1 MLKTQI
7 PAMITLRIKKRILT
21 IFSSIFLSKILPIM
35 PPIMPPSAIT
45 TKKYHSKEG
54 TDIVAKEQISDATW
68 EIKITHKEFL
78 AAVLVSIE
86 KKKENTTKLI
96 GPPPIPKNEDMI
108 PKIIPMKTKAKTL
121 EML

>member
-7 PAMITLRIKKRILT
+7 PVIITLRIKKRILT
-21 IFSSIFLSKILPIM
+21 IFSSIFLSKILPIT
-35 PPIMPPSAIT
+35 PPKIPPTAIT
-45 TKKYHSKEG
+45 KSKYHSNSG
-54 TDIVAKEQISDATW
+54 TEPLAKEYISEAIC
-68 EIKITHKEFL
+68 EIIITHKEFL

-86 KKKENTTKLI
+86 KKKENTTRLI
-96 GPPPIPKNEDMI
+96 GPPPIHKNEDMI